1 MKLKIEK
8 KSKFHHNYSDEVKK
22 FALTL
27 LFYSPRAY
35 KFIRKRCILPHP
47 SRLHKYLS
55 SKKCEPGVLTEVL
68 DFLKDKI
75 LKGDDVSHLKN
86 VALIFDAMA
95 IRETRVYDPKL
106 DKNVGYVNLGGIAN
120 DDSEQL
126 ATEALFLQIVSFT
139 KPFKCPVAYFLINKV
154 NAHMQ
159 AQIIKCII
167 DQLYNIGITVR
178 SLTCDG
184 I

>member
-35 KFIRKRCILPHP
+35 KFIRKRCTLPHP

-139 KPFKCPVAYFLINKV
+139 KPFKCPVAYFFINKV
-154 NAHMQ
+154 NADMQ

>member
-55 SKKCEPGVLTEVL
+55 SKKYEPGVLTEVL

-126 ATEALFLQIVSFT
+126 ATEALFS
-139 KPFKCPVAYFLINKV
+139 
-154 NAHMQ
+154 
-159 AQIIKCII
+159 
-167 DQLYNIGITVR
+167 R
-178 SLTCDG
+178 
-184 I
+184 